1 VQAIREH
8 GFENLGQIQMA
19 VLEIDGT
26 ISIVP
31 TGLKTVRTRHR
42 VRATRPGGN

>member
-1 VQAIREH
+1 VNAEVKQ
-8 GFENLGQIQMA
+8 A

-31 TGLKTVRTRHR
+31 RSTETIRTKRR
-42 VRATRPGGN
+42 IS